1 MVNVLNPK
9 TALFFLA
16 FIPQFVDPAAGPI
29 VPQMLVLGTLLVAIG
44 TLTDGSYALLAAR
57 AGTRLRATFAA
68 RRTLDR
74 ASGGVFIALGLVTAL
89 AGEPRKS

>member
-29 VPQMLVLGTLLVAIG
+29 APQMLVLGVLLVAIG
-44 TLTDGSYALLAAR
+44 TLTDGTYALLAAG
-57 AGTRLRATFAA
+57 AGKRLRATAAA

-74 ASGGVFIALGLVTAL
+74 VSGGVFIALGLVAAL
-89 AGEPRKS
+89 AGEPRRR